1 MNQTVKQEVS
11 DQPLLSCDVSFFSKN
26 IDSLSNKLLKSE
38 QKNGDEIEKKSLP
51 ISSAAM
57 NLLSVDVMRPQMD
70 QSSLFDFRKPDIEF
84 GKQEIIFYTGQF
96 SLDHSELFELKCNK
110 ENLTKT
116 ITLEDYK
123 RMKEENKQIN
133 SQGDV
138 KKRKRA
144 VSLSASTSTKSS
156 KKNDADMIILDS
168 PRKRSGSKKQ
178 KLIQSYYNNEG
189 QEERDLPL
197 YIPMESSK
205 NKTSY
210 NKNAHALTEPKF
222 NAAWA
227 TIQNDIAAQH
237 AKIEKV
243 KRRGKEQCKKKAN
256 LAYQELLK
264 RGLVIM
270 EQEDDSLGRSRKLF
284 AKVASHVKKNEV
296 KNNEQRRRRMEL
308 EREKQRKSKK
318 LNYLITRTELY
329 SHFMAK
335 RVSSDVGD
343 VEDLGLLEGD
353 DGEELPGLI
362 QDVQKAIN
370 ESDNNTKSFDF
381 SANQHRKGTAMD
393 DMNTELTYDILEP
406 QMFQGR
412 LKEYQKGGLNW
423 LVNLY
428 DQGINGILADEM
440 GLGKTVQTIAFLGH
454 LAERK
459 GIWGPFL
466 VIAPKSTLPNWCRE
480 IQQFTGGQLKVLP
493 YWGSVK
499 QRKILRKS
507 INPHLLYT
515 KHAPF
520 HVLVTSYQMI
530 VTDKN
535 VFGKIKWEYMVL
547 DEAQAI
553 KSAHSQ
559 RWTTMLSL
567 LKDCRNRL
575 LLTGTPI
582 QNNMGELWALLHFIM
597 PTLFD
602 NHQEFADWFSKDIES
617 HAENKAS
624 NVNQHQLH
632 RLYLVLKPFMLRREK
647 KDVADEMP
655 SKTEIEIHCSLTSRQ
670 EHLYNGIRQKLS
682 VADLL
687 DQARNSKNVK
697 SLMNLVMQF
706 RKVCNHPELLDRKET
721 TFSFCFANVEYTS
734 GFDYLFVR
742 APNRN
747 PIEFT
752 IPRIIF
758 NKAMFPTSL
767 NISLQSGI
775 KWTLHYKTLF
785 NLFSIFTR
793 SYIASSLQPKEV
805 VSPSGNYLEP
815 ESSCWSFL
823 KFCDQSP
830 SEVEQLWSLDNSLA
844 SWAAC
849 VEKFNR
855 LQQLQLHNVIYEEP
869 QSHTKLL
876 IHQIHAPTSL
886 ASIKN
891 SLLLTDM
898 IKDPNTHLEENL
910 TLTSTYFIYRP
921 KVMAPTQS
929 FNCSSQ
935 VFAAQQ
941 RDLLYN
947 RYMCAQL
954 NGVAHMTTNFSPE
967 LYPISVLEKEPNY
980 FEGQLGLSLMHEGRK
995 VVSSVTHYALPPILP
1010 TPLGHWESQK
1020 QGANFIKTID
1030 FGELVRESSKMKILL
1045 KLLIQLK
1052 KENHRVLVYSQM
1064 TSMLDILEDFLSA
1077 HSYKFVRLDGS
1088 YGLDARQEMVDA
1100 FQNNHTIFVFLLST
1114 RAGGLGINLTSADTV
1129 IFFDSDWN
1137 PTIDRQAMDRSHR
1150 IGQTK
1155 PVTVYRL
1162 VTSNTV
1168 EARILERA
1176 KQKHRIQTMV
1186 MTGECESN
1194 DDKIWG
1200 SSEMVD
1206 LLLQDGVNN
1215 NNGSNNNTDTLGRKR
1230 RTPSGFTMPRQKK
1243 EKVEKVEK
1251 EKKEKPEKKEKKERA
1266 PPKKKAKTSV
1276 GVLTTLTTPPVQKEN
1291 NNNIIVENNNNAI
1304 VPVVP
1309 SQPKLSLKVKINLLR
1324 PKTVEPTPIRE
1335 EENNNNNNNN
1345 NNNYNNNDNNH
1356 INEEKIIEI

>member
-1 MNQTVKQEVS
+1 MSHPIKQEVPNS
-11 DQPLLSCDVSFFSKN
+11 SLLRGDVSFFSKN
-26 IDSLSNKLLKSE
+26 TDLISKKLVKTE
-38 QKNGDEIEKKSLP
+38 QKEDENGKKSAVAS
-51 ISSAAM
+51 ISSAAT
-57 NLLSVDVMRPQMD
+57 NLLSGDVMHFQLEQP
-70 QSSLFDFRKPDIEF
+70 SPFDFKKP
-84 GKQEIIFYTGQF
+84 EIDFSHKEILFYTGQF
-96 SLDHSELFELKCNK
+96 SLDRHTDLFHLRCNK
-110 ENLTKT
+110 ENLIKA
-116 ITLEDYK
+116 ITLEDFK
-123 RMKEENKQIN
+123 RMKDEHNKERTQN
-133 SQGDV
+133 DA

-144 VSLSASTSTKSS
+144 ASLPFIPNTKSN
-156 KKNDADMIILDS
+156 KKGEDLDMVILDS
-168 PRKRSGSKKQ
+168 PRKRSTSKKQ
-178 KLIQSYYNNEG
+178 KLIQNYYNNNE

-197 YIPMESSK
+197 YIPKESNK

-210 NKNAHALTEPKF
+210 NKNIHVLADANV
-222 NAAWA
+222 NATWT
-227 TIQNDIAAQH
+227 TIQVEMVKQH

-243 KRRGKEQCKKKAN
+243 KRRGKEQCKKKSTMV
-256 LAYQELLK
+256 YQELLK
-264 RGLVIM
+264 RGTLIM
-270 EQEDDSLGRSRKLF
+270 QQEDESLVRSRKLF

-343 VEDLGLLEGD
+343 VEDLLLEGD
-353 DGEELPGLI
+353 DGEELPSLI
-362 QDVQKAIN
+362 QDVQKAID
-370 ESDNNTKSFDF
+370 ESDKNTQSFDF
-381 SANQHRKGTAMD
+381 SASQHRKGTAMD
-393 DMNTELTYDILEP
+393 DNMNSELTYDILEP

-493 YWGSVK
+493 YWGTVK
-499 QRKILRKS
+499 QRKVLRKS

-535 VFGKIKWEYMVL
+535 IFGKIKWEYMVL

-559 RWTTMLSL
+559 RWTTMLSF

-655 SKTEIEIHCSLTSRQ
+655 SKTELEIHCNLTSKQ

-697 SLMNLVMQF
+697 HLMNLVMQF

-721 TFSFCFANVEYTS
+721 TFSFCFANAEYTS
-734 GFDYLFVR
+734 TFDYLFVR
-742 APNRN
+742 APCRN
-747 PIEFT
+747 PIEFN
-752 IPRIIF
+752 IPKIIF

-767 NISLQSGI
+767 NISLQSGL
-775 KWTLHYKTLF
+775 KWTLHDKNLF
-785 NLFSIFTR
+785 NRFSIFTR
-793 SYIASSLQPKEV
+793 SYIASSLKPKTVEINKTN
-805 VSPSGNYLEP
+805 SNYLEP

-830 SEVEQLWSLDNSLA
+830 SEIELLWSLDNSLA
-844 SWAAC
+844 RWAYA
-849 VEKFNR
+849 VENFGR
-855 LQQLQLHNVIYEEP
+855 LQQLQLYNEIFEEP
-869 QSHTKLL
+869 QNHSKLL

-891 SLLLTDM
+891 SPLLTE
-898 IKDPNTHLEENL
+898 IIRDPNTRLEDNL
-910 TLTSTYFIYRP
+910 MLTSTYYIYRA
-921 KVMAPTQS
+921 KVVAPVQTV
-929 FNCSSQ
+929 NCSSH

-954 NGVAHMTTNFSPE
+954 NGVAHLTPNFSPE
-967 LYPISVLEKEPNY
+967 LHPISILEKESNY

-995 VVSSVTHYALPPILP
+995 VVSSNTQHSLPPILP
-1010 TPLGHWESQK
+1010 VPLGHWESQMH
-1020 QGANFIKTID
+1020 GANFIKPID

-1052 KENHRVLVYSQM
+1052 KEKHRVLIYSQM

-1088 YGLDARQEMVDA
+1088 YGLDSRQEMVDA
-1100 FQNNHTIFVFLLST
+1100 FQNNHSIFVFLLST
-1114 RAGGLGINLTSADTV
+1114 RAWFRN
-1129 IFFDSDWN
+1129 
-1137 PTIDRQAMDRSHR
+1137 
-1150 IGQTK
+1150 
-1155 PVTVYRL
+1155 
-1162 VTSNTV
+1162 
-1168 EARILERA
+1168 
-1176 KQKHRIQTMV
+1176 
-1186 MTGECESN
+1186 
-1194 DDKIWG
+1194 
-1200 SSEMVD
+1200 
-1206 LLLQDGVNN
+1206 
-1215 NNGSNNNTDTLGRKR
+1215 
-1230 RTPSGFTMPRQKK
+1230 
-1243 EKVEKVEK
+1243 
-1251 EKKEKPEKKEKKERA
+1251 
-1266 PPKKKAKTSV
+1266 
-1276 GVLTTLTTPPVQKEN
+1276 
-1291 NNNIIVENNNNAI
+1291 
-1304 VPVVP
+1304 
-1309 SQPKLSLKVKINLLR
+1309 
-1324 PKTVEPTPIRE
+1324 
-1335 EENNNNNNNN
+1335 
-1345 NNNYNNNDNNH
+1345 
-1356 INEEKIIEI
+1356 